1 MKLSRSRKCGANTGK
16 RLSDVFFG
24 NNRGSGVII
33 SDDSQDESEPLGDAE
48 EEQLLPGPPLNVANV
63 ARRWI

>member
-1 MKLSRSRKCGANTGK
+1 MWRERREAFFWGY
-16 RLSDVFFG
+16 FG

-33 SDDSQDESEPLGDAE
+33 SDDSQDESEPLGDVE
-48 EEQLLPGPPLNVANV
+48 EEQLLPGLPLNAANV